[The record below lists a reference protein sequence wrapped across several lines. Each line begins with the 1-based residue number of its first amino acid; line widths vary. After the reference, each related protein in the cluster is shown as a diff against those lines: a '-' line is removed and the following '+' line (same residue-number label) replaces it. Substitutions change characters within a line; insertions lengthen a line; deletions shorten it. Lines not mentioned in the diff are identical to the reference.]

1 MNQFGQNDVHAQMR
15 QFPRVWMSRNSLY
28 ALIGVLAIVVVALGG
43 YMIYDQSQKPQLE
56 IKVDKSGIQVN
67 GNG

>member
-1 MNQFGQNDVHAQMR
+1 
-15 QFPRVWMSRNSLY
+15 MSRNGLY
-28 ALIGVLAIVVVALGG
+28 ALIGVLVIVVVALGG
-43 YMIYDQSQKPQLE
+43 YMLYTQSQKPQLE

>member
-1 MNQFGQNDVHAQMR
+1 
-15 QFPRVWMSRNSLY
+15 MSRNGLY
-28 ALIGVLAIVVVALGG
+28 ALIGALAVVVVVIGG
-43 YMIYDQSQKPQLE
+43 YLIYDQTQKPRLE

>member
-1 MNQFGQNDVHAQMR
+1 
-15 QFPRVWMSRNSLY
+15 MSRNGLY
-28 ALIGVLAIVVVALGG
+28 TLVGVLLIAVIGIGG
-43 YMIYDQSQKPQLE
+43 YLLYEQSQKPQLE

>member
-1 MNQFGQNDVHAQMR
+1 
-15 QFPRVWMSRNSLY
+15 MSRNGLY
-28 ALIGVLAIVVVALGG
+28 AVIGLLAIVVVALGG
-43 YMIYDQSQKPQLE
+43 YLLYDQSQKPQLE

>member
-1 MNQFGQNDVHAQMR
+1 
-15 QFPRVWMSRNSLY
+15 MSGNTLIT
-28 ALIGVLAIVVVALGG
+28 LIGILAIVVVGLIG
-43 YMIYDQSQKPQLE
+43 YMVYEQQQKPGLE

>member
-1 MNQFGQNDVHAQMR
+1 MN
-15 QFPRVWMSRNSLY
+15 RNGLY
-28 ALIGVLAIVVVALGG
+28 AVIGLLAIVVVALGF
-43 YMIYDQSQKPQLE
+43 YLLYEQSQKPQLE

>member
-1 MNQFGQNDVHAQMR
+1 
-15 QFPRVWMSRNSLY
+15 MSRNSLY

>member
-1 MNQFGQNDVHAQMR
+1 
-15 QFPRVWMSRNSLY
+15 MSRNGLY
-28 ALIGVLAIVVVALGG
+28 ALIGVLAIVVVALAG

>member
-1 MNQFGQNDVHAQMR
+1 MFRGLIMG
-15 QFPRVWMSRNSLY
+15 RNGLY
-28 ALIGVLAIVVVALGG
+28 ALIGALAIVVVALGG
-43 YMIYDQSQKPQLE
+43 YLIYDQTQKPQLE

>member
-1 MNQFGQNDVHAQMR
+1 MN
-15 QFPRVWMSRNSLY
+15 RNGLY
-28 ALIGVLAIVVVALGG
+28 ALIGVLVIIVFALAG
-43 YMIYDQSQKPQLE
+43 YMIYQQSQKPGLE